1 MKMTNLTTTS
11 VSEITAAFNAAFAK
25 YYVPVNLTEEG
36 MRERIVRGRIDL
48 RESVGVFAEGQLVA
62 FMLTG
67 VEQKGDQKIAYNAGT
82 GVLEAYRRRGLVQQM
97 YDWAE
102 EQWRAAGFTDLCL
115 EVIVENTYAIRAYE
129 KAGFK
134 AERRLASY
142 KYSGDEVA
150 QVPDSLLEQRPE
162 PNWPAYEAI
171 QPFAFS
177 WDYAR
182 AGVEALQDDY
192 SFYENWSDGQLQY
205 YAIVHQNGRIAQAAC
220 RHHSAVGWQ
229 KLLNA
234 LQARYQNLIW
244 INIDTRAE
252 ALLAE
257 LNAQGWEPI
266 IEQYEMFR
274 PLG

>member
-1 MKMTNLTTTS
+1 MKMTNLATTS

-67 VEQKGDQKIAYNAGT
+67 VEQKGEQKIAYNAGT

-142 KYSGDEVA
+142 KYSGEEA
-150 QVPDSLLEQRPE
+150 SQAPDSLLQQRPE
-162 PNWPAYEAI
+162 PTWSAYEAI